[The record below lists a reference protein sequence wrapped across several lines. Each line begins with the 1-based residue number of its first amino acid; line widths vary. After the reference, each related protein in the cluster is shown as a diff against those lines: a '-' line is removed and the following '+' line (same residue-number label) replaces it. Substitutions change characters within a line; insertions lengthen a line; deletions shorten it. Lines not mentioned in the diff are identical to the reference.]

1 MVRNDFDF
9 LPRSVVGP
17 SWVEVVGDEQ
27 ADRTASGLWPSD
39 HASVVATFRLPTMR
53 GLTRRGG

>member
-1 MVRNDFDF
+1 MVRNDFGF

-39 HASVVATFRLPTMR
+39 HASVAATFRLPTMR
-53 GLTRRGG
+53 GLARRD